1 MCGYVYRY
9 MYICIFVNT
18 LYIIYIFK
26 YIYIGKKE
34 IAMIAQARAKKET
47 EMCLP
52 PFTDEAS
59 LVLRRCTRHDMF
71 IYVYI

>member
-1 MCGYVYRY
+1 

-26 YIYIGKKE
+26 YIYIYIGKKE